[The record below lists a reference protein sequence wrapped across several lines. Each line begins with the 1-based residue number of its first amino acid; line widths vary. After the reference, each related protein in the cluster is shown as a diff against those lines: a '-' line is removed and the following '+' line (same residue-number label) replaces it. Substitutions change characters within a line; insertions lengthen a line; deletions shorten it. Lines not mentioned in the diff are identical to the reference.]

1 MHHHPTL
8 ILLAVLLLSG
18 AACQRQSPSSQ
29 EDLWMGEAQAEAIQ
43 YMSVAKAYHIAPG
56 KMAGDKTNPHFLG
69 YPILSGPIELEAEE
83 RQQITSLLSDT
94 SSYQLDEAFKMCL
107 FTPNVALLL
116 EREGQTSL
124 EVLLCLD
131 CNVLKIYERGQEI
144 FSEDFDPSRSEFL
157 TIFYPLFKDMPYFQS
172 LKST

>member
-1 MHHHPTL
+1 MHHHPIL
-8 ILLAVLLLSG
+8 ILLAALLLSG
-18 AACQRQSPSSQ
+18 TACQRQPSAPE
-29 EDLWMGEAQAEAIQ
+29 EDRWMGAAKAEAIR
-43 YMSVAKAYHIAPG
+43 YTSVAKAYHIAPG
-56 KMAGDKTNPHFLG
+56 KMAGGKTNQHFQG
-69 YPILSGPIELEAEE
+69 YPILSGPIELDPEE

-116 EREGQTSL
+116 EREGQASL

-144 FSEDFDPSRSEFL
+144 FSEDFDPSRSAFL
-157 TIFYPLFKDMPYFQS
+157 TIFYPLFKEMPYFQS